1 MPSGYCFNA
10 YNMIP
15 KKKKIK
21 ESSTSSSYS
30 SNENIHGNTLD
41 GASERGN
48 CRGASGYMPSK
59 NNGYMPS
66 KNKKS
71 SKSTAKWYNNP
82 Y

>member
-30 SNENIHGNTLD
+30 SNENIHGNTLS

-48 CRGASGYMPSK
+48 CRGTS
-59 NNGYMPS
+59 GYMPS
-66 KNKKS
+66 KNKKN
-71 SKSTAKWYNNP
+71 SKNTAKWYNNP

>member
-1 MPSGYCFNA
+1 MSSGYCFNA
-10 YNMIP
+10 YDVIP
-15 KKKKIK
+15 KKKKSK

-30 SNENIHGNTLD
+30 SNENIHGNTLG

-59 NNGYMPS
+59 N
-66 KNKKS
+66 KKS
-71 SKSTAKWYNNP
+71 SKSSAKWYNNP